1 MSDQISRA
9 TFDQVMVPCY
19 APSDVIPVRGEG
31 SRLWDQQG
39 REYIDLAGGIA
50 VNCLGHRHPA
60 LMRAL
65 QEQAD
70 RVWHLSNVFTNE
82 PALSLARRLTEL
94 TFAEQVF
101 FANSGAEANEAA
113 FKLARKYAWD
123 HAGPDSEKH
132 EIISFSGSFHGRTLF
147 TVSVGGQLKYRQGF
161 EPVPAGITHL
171 PYNDL
176 AALEQAVSDRT
187 CAVVM
192 EPILGEGGVI
202 AANPNFVKLARN
214 LCDRHNALLVFD
226 EVQSGAGRTGSL
238 YAYQE
243 LGVTPDILTSAK
255 GLGGGF
261 PIGAMLTTRKIA
273 ASFGFGSHG
282 TTYGGNPLACAVALA
297 VIDTLDDPE
306 LMAGVR
312 RKSELICSE
321 LAALNQ
327 RHGFFSDIRGRGL
340 LIGAQL
346 AHHWKGEARR
356 VLDAARN
363 QGLMLLMAG
372 PDVIRL
378 TPSLIIPDADIHEAI
393 TRLDRALNDLVAEGP
408 ATS

>member
-19 APSDVIPVRGEG
+19 APADLIPVRGEG

-39 REYIDLAGGIA
+39 REYVDLAGGIA

-60 LMRAL
+60 LMQAL

-82 PALSLARRLTEL
+82 PALALANRLTEL

-113 FKLARKYAWD
+113 FKLARKYAYD
-123 HAGPDSEKH
+123 HAGHDSGKH
-132 EIISFSGSFHGRTLF
+132 EIISFNGSFHGRTLF

-171 PYNDL
+171 PYNDV
-176 AALEQAVSDRT
+176 AALERAVSDKT

-192 EPILGEGGVI
+192 EPVLGEGGVI
-202 AANPNFVKLARN
+202 PAKAEFAQLART
-214 LCDRHNALLVFD
+214 LCDRHNALLIFD
-226 EVQSGAGRTGSL
+226 EVQTGAGRTGAL

-261 PIGAMLTTRKIA
+261 PIGAMLTSRKVA
-273 ASFGFGSHG
+273 ASFGVGTHG

-297 VIDTLDDPE
+297 VMNTLDDPE
-306 LMAGVR
+306 LMAGVK
-312 RKSELICSE
+312 RKSELFRSE
-321 LAALNQ
+321 LNALNL
-327 RHGFFSDIRGRGL
+327 RHGFFSEIRGSGL
-340 LIGAQL
+340 LLGAEL
-346 AHHWKGEARR
+346 SHTWKGQARR
-356 VLDAARN
+356 VLEATRN

-378 TPSLIIPDADIHEAI
+378 TPSLIIPDADIQEAI
-393 TRLDRALNDLVAEGP
+393 TRFDRALDDLVAEGP
-408 ATS
+408 TGS